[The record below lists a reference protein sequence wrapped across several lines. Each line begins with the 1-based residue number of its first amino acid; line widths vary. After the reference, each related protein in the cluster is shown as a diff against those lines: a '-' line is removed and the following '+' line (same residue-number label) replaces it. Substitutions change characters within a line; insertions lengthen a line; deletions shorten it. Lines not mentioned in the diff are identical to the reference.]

1 MFRRLS
7 FFGYYGLFWL
17 CFFIL
22 SRTYFLV
29 FTAKNLI
36 GIGIV
41 DIFNIYRHGLI
52 MDLSAMAY
60 LMVLPGILLTLS
72 IVINSKFI
80 ISAIRIYSIFFI
92 VIIGLL
98 VVSDAELYKFWGF
111 RLDITP
117 LLYLKTPGE
126 AFASVSNGLI
136 IRQLLLAIV
145 LIAGIIFCYQ
155 KVFYRYKEFEK
166 LPFLYSSVMLLF
178 VVILIIPI
186 RGGFGIAPMNTS
198 KVYFSKN
205 NYMNH
210 AAINLFWNVG
220 FSLSEINPNENQYHY
235 FNEDKQKILI
245 SSLLSQNTLSDRFL
259 LKTNK
264 PNIIILVLESF
275 SSKVIGSLGGK
286 QNVTPN
292 INKLSLEG
300 ILFTNFYASGDR
312 SDKGLVAILS
322 GYPAQPSTSI
332 IKFAS
337 KSQSLPKL
345 SVSLKDAGYNSSF
358 YYGGDIDFANMRSYL
373 INSGF
378 DKIVSKDNFPSSTY
392 NSKWGSHDHIVLD
405 RFYNDICVQRQPF
418 FNVLFTLSSHEPFE
432 MPNNSN
438 TGDDSSSKLMNA
450 IHYTDSCV
458 GNFVAKAR
466 LQPWWQNTLIIMVA
480 DHGHPDPGNSPNH
493 VPEKFKIPMLWVG
506 GAVIKPEKISKY
518 ASQIDIAST
527 ILHQIKI
534 SSANYNFSKN
544 IISNEEQFAFYTFN
558 NGFGYLTPSEGVV
571 FDCDFNKVLVKTG
584 KPSTNNDLDKGKA
597 YLQNIYKDL
606 NARK

>member
-29 FTAKNLI
+29 FTAKNLV
-36 GIGIV
+36 GSGIV
-41 DIFNIYRHGLI
+41 DIFNIFGHGLI
-52 MDLSAMAY
+52 MDLSAIAY
-60 LMVLPGILLTLS
+60 LMVIPGILLTLS
-72 IVINSKFI
+72 IVINAKFI
-80 ISAIRIYSIFFI
+80 VSVIRIYSFFFI
-92 VIIGLL
+92 IIIGLL
-98 VVSDAELYKFWGF
+98 VVSDAELYKYWGF

-126 AFASVSNGLI
+126 AFASVTKILI
-136 IRQLLLAIV
+136 IRQLLLAGV
-145 LIAGIIFCYQ
+145 LIASSIYGYQ
-155 KVFYRYKEFEK
+155 KVFIRYKEFGK
-166 LPFLYSSVMLLF
+166 LPFLYSTVMLFF

-186 RGGFGIAPMNTS
+186 RGGFGIAPMNTG

-205 NYMNH
+205 NYMNQ

-235 FNEDKQKILI
+235 FKEEKQKKLI
-245 SSLLSQNTLSDRFL
+245 SPLLSQNTLSDRFL
-259 LKTNK
+259 LNTNK
-264 PNIIILVLESF
+264 PNIIILMLESF
-275 SSKVIGSLGGK
+275 SAKVIGSLGGK
-286 QNVTPN
+286 QNITPN
-292 INKLSLEG
+292 INKLSAEG

-337 KSQSLPKL
+337 KSHSLPKL

-378 DKIVSKDNFPSSTY
+378 DKIFSKDAFPSSTY
-392 NSKWGSHDHIVLD
+392 NSRWGSHDHIVLE
-405 RFYNDICVQRQPF
+405 RFYHDICLQRQPF

-432 MPNNSN
+432 VPGHVIP
-438 TGDDSSSKLMNA
+438 GDDSSSKLMNA

-458 GNFVAKAR
+458 GNFVAKAK
-466 LQPWWQNTLIIMVA
+466 LQPWWQNTLIILVA

-493 VPEKFKIPMLWVG
+493 VPAKFKIPMLWLG
-506 GAVIKPEKISKY
+506 GAIIKPEKISKY

-527 ILHQIKI
+527 ILHQINI
-534 SSANYNFSKN
+534 SSAKYNFSKN
-544 IISNEEQFAFYTFN
+544 IISNEPEFAFYAFN
-558 NGFGYLTPSEGVV
+558 NGFGYLTPTEGVV
-571 FDCDFNKVLVKTG
+571 FDCDFNKVLEIIG
-584 KPSTNNDLDKGKA
+584 KQPSNDDLDKGKA
-597 YLQNIYKDL
+597 FLQNIYKDI